1 MGIQIN
7 GNTDTIAAIDGA
19 LTVSGAELAGTSN
32 INVAGI
38 ITATGFVGN
47 LTGNVNSIGVSTF
60 ASGSASAPSI
70 SATGD
75 SNTGI
80 FFPSAD
86 TIAFAEG
93 GIEALRINSNANIGI
108 GTDNPY
114 GKTHIEINAVAGA
127 GSGNA
132 TALWLRNSNQTSN
145 NSATIFAGNNSSQ
158 ASAAINFIHKNYS
171 TNEGEISFDTR
182 TNSSTYAE
190 RVRLD
195 SSGNVNI
202 TNGNLVIGTSGKGID
217 FSATANSSGTMTSE
231 LLADYEE
238 GTWDCRPTTS
248 TSSIVLP
255 SGISSLTFNGT
266 YVKIGSMVYLTGY
279 FETSQTSADTSIVY
293 LRLPFA
299 VNGTSN
305 MWSSTGTETSLWS
318 FPSGVTY
325 ITVRPESGQSHASF
339 KGCGTGIVRV
349 DMTANRIFASVG
361 MYWIGVMMYRTA

>member
-202 TNGNLVIGTSGKGID
+202 TNGNLVFSTAGKGID

-238 GTWDCRPTTS
+238 GTFTPTIGGWT
-248 TSSIVLP
+248 
-255 SGISSLTFNGT
+255 GT
-266 YVKIGSMVYLTGY
+266 YSIQYGRYTKIGRQVFIQCEVQTNANTGS
-279 FETSQTSADTSIVY
+279 FTQSFPGVTN
-293 LRLPFA
+293 LPFA
-299 VNGTSN
+299 LDANSFRHCGTWGLIGGSPVPANGVGAGQWDTNGTTQLFPNHYQTNAGVGNYNSQ
-305 MWSSTGTETSLWS
+305 SASATFGYRS
-318 FPSGVTY
+318 FISYFV
-325 ITVRPESGQSHASF
+325 S
-339 KGCGTGIVRV
+339 
-349 DMTANRIFASVG
+349 
-361 MYWIGVMMYRTA
+361 